1 MPPSRADRLAELR
14 AARKAGKTA
23 FSSYEVQDE
32 EQLYETV
39 DEDSYKKIVRK
50 RLDQDDF
57 VVDDNGEGYA
67 DDGREDW
74 QNEQRQDYDDES
86 DDDLPARGKA
96 AKRKRE
102 EDAQKKEKINKGIS
116 KYFNANPT
124 VVAPKPKQVS
134 TAEDAAFMADLLGEV
149 NANIPSYK
157 PRTSMNPVKSETRRK
172 TRVLSP
178 PVEQMSH
185 IPKYQARNQSV
196 DSPPAPVDDDK
207 YFPMDEGL
215 FPPPEDNDVPM
226 SDPLPSSPVAK
237 AAQRKESN
245 VKVEED
251 EDEDMLEIAQVT
263 NQSSRSTTAI
273 NMRGNRPIPKII
285 KTDYPTPASSSPS
298 RQAPEVIDTSALTNV
313 TEKLNVLSSS
323 GVETV
328 TFGKLDPQ
336 HAQEED
342 GSVRFFWFDYTEING
357 SLCLFGKVKDKS
369 TGRFVSAFVKVDNI
383 MRKLFFLPREHR
395 RKQGR
400 ETDEEVEMG
409 DVYQEVDGL
418 MSRFKVNM
426 HKIKPCSRKY
436 AFELPDI
443 PKEADYLKLLYPY
456 DKQALPTDL
465 QGETFSHVFGT
476 NTALFEQFVLWKN
489 IMGPCWLKI
498 DGSSIN
504 FNAVKNA
511 SWCKLEM
518 LVDKPQGISTLGD
531 TDNLDAPPLTLMS
544 IALRTKLNE
553 KDNKQEILLAS
564 ARIYDSMSLSDTTA
578 PEKLPCKTFTVMRP
592 NGPDY
597 PVGFKTDAEK
607 YRGNIQMEKS
617 EGAVLSKFL
626 ALLDRNDPDVLIGHR
641 LDDVDYTLLLSRM
654 RECRTPGWHRI
665 GRLKRHEWPKNIG
678 KGGGSFFVE
687 RQLAAGRLLCD
698 LGNDMGKSLMTKCQS
713 WSLDEMCD
721 LVLGGENKRRDIDN
735 DVLLKMATNRAGL
748 MQYIKLTEADT
759 FFIAAIALKVQML
772 PLTKVLTNLAG
783 NSWART
789 LSGTRAE
796 RNEYILLHEFHKN
809 KYICPDKIWGKG
821 KAKSDEDNPE
831 GDEGADAK
839 KKDKFKGGLVFEPEK
854 GLYDKF
860 ILVMDFN
867 SLYPSIIQEYNICF
881 TTVERSETNE
891 DEEKVPEVPADT
903 NNKGILPRLIRTLV
917 HRRREVK
924 KLMKDKSATSDQL
937 ATWEIKQ
944 MALKLTANSM
954 YGCLGYTKSRFYA
967 RPLAMLT
974 TYKGREIL
982 QSTKDLAE
990 SAHGLRVIYGDTDSV
1005 MVNTNVDNIMDAMK
1019 IGNDFKKS
1027 VNERYEL
1034 LEIDIDNI
1042 FRRLLLHAKK
1052 RYAAVNMIEK
1062 DGKWIDKLEV
1072 KGLDMRRREYCALSK
1087 DTSTELLNFLLS
1099 GEDPETVVSQIH
1111 DHLREV
1117 ASQMRANTI
1126 PLRKYT
1132 IYTQLGKNPKEYPN
1146 GNSMP
1151 SVQVALKLM
1160 AKGKHV
1166 KAKDV
1171 MSYIICNDSSGSAE
1185 KAAKNAFPVDE
1196 VLRAENELKPDID
1209 YYLHKQI
1216 LPPVERL
1223 CAPIE
1228 GTNVSLLAECLGLD
1242 TSKYRVSSASG
1253 GNNYNAET
1261 EIHPLESQVPDEI
1274 RYKDCQ
1280 PLGLMCLSCRT
1291 PFQFRGL
1298 GVNATP
1304 DAETRTAK
1312 VENDGIHCPADGC
1325 GAVMPQLALAAQL
1338 ESQIRA
1344 HTAQY
1349 YAATLVCDEATC
1361 GNRTRQMSVY
1371 GHRCL
1376 GPRGL
1381 AFGCNGKMQLEYSEK
1396 QLYNQLM
1403 FLGRC
1408 FDIEKSAK
1416 EAEKKKSEEGERVGV
1431 LAEMNR
1437 GKFGV
1442 LRGVVEGYLDK
1453 SGWGWVSMD
1462 SLFGFAL
1469 KALG

>member
-1 MPPSRADRLAELR
+1 
-14 AARKAGKTA
+14 
-23 FSSYEVQDE
+23 
-32 EQLYETV
+32 
-39 DEDSYKKIVRK
+39 
-50 RLDQDDF
+50 
-57 VVDDNGEGYA
+57 
-67 DDGREDW
+67 
-74 QNEQRQDYDDES
+74 
-86 DDDLPARGKA
+86 
-96 AKRKRE
+96 
-102 EDAQKKEKINKGIS
+102 
-116 KYFNANPT
+116 
-124 VVAPKPKQVS
+124 
-134 TAEDAAFMADLLGEV
+134 
-149 NANIPSYK
+149 
-157 PRTSMNPVKSETRRK
+157 
-172 TRVLSP
+172 
-178 PVEQMSH
+178 
-185 IPKYQARNQSV
+185 
-196 DSPPAPVDDDK
+196 
-207 YFPMDEGL
+207 
-215 FPPPEDNDVPM
+215 
-226 SDPLPSSPVAK
+226 
-237 AAQRKESN
+237 
-245 VKVEED
+245 
-251 EDEDMLEIAQVT
+251 
-263 NQSSRSTTAI
+263 
-273 NMRGNRPIPKII
+273 
-285 KTDYPTPASSSPS
+285 
-298 RQAPEVIDTSALTNV
+298 
-313 TEKLNVLSSS
+313 
-323 GVETV
+323 
-328 TFGKLDPQ
+328 
-336 HAQEED
+336 
-342 GSVRFFWFDYTEING
+342 
-357 SLCLFGKVKDKS
+357 
-369 TGRFVSAFVKVDNI
+369 
-383 MRKLFFLPREHR
+383 
-395 RKQGR
+395 
-400 ETDEEVEMG
+400 
-409 DVYQEVDGL
+409 
-418 MSRFKVNM
+418 
-426 HKIKPCSRKY
+426 
-436 AFELPDI
+436 
-443 PKEADYLKLLYPY
+443 
-456 DKQALPTDL
+456 
-465 QGETFSHVFGT
+465 
-476 NTALFEQFVLWKN
+476 
-489 IMGPCWLKI
+489 
-498 DGSSIN
+498 
-504 FNAVKNA
+504 
-511 SWCKLEM
+511 
-518 LVDKPQGISTLGD
+518 
-531 TDNLDAPPLTLMS
+531 
-544 IALRTKLNE
+544 
-553 KDNKQEILLAS
+553 
-564 ARIYDSMSLSDTTA
+564 
-578 PEKLPCKTFTVMRP
+578 
-592 NGPDY
+592 
-597 PVGFKTDAEK
+597 
-607 YRGNIQMEKS
+607 
-617 EGAVLSKFL
+617 
-626 ALLDRNDPDVLIGHR
+626 
-641 LDDVDYTLLLSRM
+641 
-654 RECRTPGWHRI
+654 
-665 GRLKRHEWPKNIG
+665 
-678 KGGGSFFVE
+678 
-687 RQLAAGRLLCD
+687 
-698 LGNDMGKSLMTKCQS
+698 
-713 WSLDEMCD
+713 
-721 LVLGGENKRRDIDN
+721 
-735 DVLLKMATNRAGL
+735 
-748 MQYIKLTEADT
+748 
-759 FFIAAIALKVQML
+759 
-772 PLTKVLTNLAG
+772 
-783 NSWART
+783 
-789 LSGTRAE
+789 
-796 RNEYILLHEFHKN
+796 
-809 KYICPDKIWGKG
+809 
-821 KAKSDEDNPE
+821 
-831 GDEGADAK
+831 
-839 KKDKFKGGLVFEPEK
+839 
-854 GLYDKF
+854 
-860 ILVMDFN
+860 
-867 SLYPSIIQEYNICF
+867 
-881 TTVERSETNE
+881 
-891 DEEKVPEVPADT
+891 
-903 NNKGILPRLIRTLV
+903 
-917 HRRREVK
+917 
-924 KLMKDKSATSDQL
+924 
-937 ATWEIKQ
+937 
-944 MALKLTANSM
+944 
-954 YGCLGYTKSRFYA
+954 
-967 RPLAMLT
+967 
-974 TYKGREIL
+974 
-982 QSTKDLAE
+982 
-990 SAHGLRVIYGDTDSV
+990 

-1052 RYAAVNMIEK
+1052 KYAAVNMIEK

-1408 FDIEKSAK
+1408 FDVEKSAK

-1453 SGWGWVSMD
+1453 NDSTPTEANDRQDNECLICWSSPSLTLHCNHTFCFPCLDSYFTTHKSKHSCPVCSSPLFRPTLFTSENLNIWCNKLRTVLSILILLLYFLRAISCACILPTSSILAWAKCSISAGNTINWIEIAIKEIPYLVVSVLQVWAQRKMVRMSGVEWAQGELKAADFVAAVGWVQKVGGMVWGVETIARMAGRVGWKR
-1462 SLFGFAL
+1462 LVG
-1469 KALG
+1469 